1 MVTVSYQGCQGN
13 RFNIFTAL
21 VAWLNP
27 HQAVV
32 PESEIC
38 PAGQTQKQTQE
49 QDTQEMTSSQ
59 QTATAAA
66 LTELHIPYSTQVVV
80 VQPEKGFPAYGV
92 LKAGDVITAVDGK
105 PVTSQ
110 AGLSKLIYAHPAGS
124 TLTLT
129 ITRDGQSHQVQVG
142 TRQSGGH
149 PVMGVQITE
158 EYKFPFPVT
167 ISVGDIGGPSAGMM
181 FALGIIDKLTKM
193 NLTAGRFIAGTGEIE
208 PSGKVDPIGGI
219 QQKMIGARNAG
230 ATIFLTPA
238 ANCADTKGAVPAGL
252 RLVKVSTLNQAVTYL
267 EALKAG
273 QPPSPP
279 ADPPASPGQARAR
292 WARARPVRRIDLPS
306 VKVADAVAVAGH
318 EVHVCRYREARTLL
332 RWLGRRGPARA
343 AGARRGGAATGTGP
357 PRRGGAGRGRSR
369 STSTEAK
376 LSRGRQLS
384 APPALIRGD
393 ALACRSRTPASTG

>member
-1 MVTVSYQGCQGN
+1 MSRRSLTLLIASVGTAVAIAVSVLVPVPYVILGPGPTLNTLGKDSAGRPLITISGHPSYPTNGHLNMVTVSYQGCQGN

-92 LKAGDVITAVDGK
+92 LKAGDVITAVDGQ

-158 EYKFPFPVT
+158 EYKFPFQVT

-208 PSGKVDPIGGI
+208 ASGKVDPIGGI

-273 QPPSPP
+273 QPSSVPS
-279 ADPPASPGQARAR
+279 
-292 WARARPVRRIDLPS
+292 
-306 VKVADAVAVAGH
+306 
-318 EVHVCRYREARTLL
+318 C
-332 RWLGRRGPARA
+332 
-343 AGARRGGAATGTGP
+343 
-357 PRRGGAGRGRSR
+357 
-369 STSTEAK
+369 
-376 LSRGRQLS
+376 
-384 APPALIRGD
+384 
-393 ALACRSRTPASTG
+393 

>member
-1 MVTVSYQGCQGN
+1 MSRRSLTLLIASVGTAVAIAVSVLVPVPYVILGPGPTLNTLGKDSSGQPLITISGHASYPTTGHLNLVTVSYQGCAGN

-32 PESEIC
+32 PEGEIC

-59 QTATAAA
+59 STATAAA
-66 LTELHIPYSTQVVV
+66 LTQLHIPYSTQVVV
-80 VQPEKGFPAYGV
+80 VQPQKGFPAYGV
-92 LKAGDVITAVDGK
+92 LKAGDVITKVDGQ

-110 AGLSKLIYAHPAGS
+110 GGLTRLISAHPAGG

-129 ITRDGQSHQVQVG
+129 IIRDGQSRQVQVG

-149 PVMGVQITE
+149 PVMGVEIREQ
-158 EYKFPFPVT
+158 YKFPFQVK

-181 FALGIIDKLTKM
+181 FSLGIIDKLTRLD
-193 NLTAGRFIAGTGEIE
+193 LTAGRFIAGTGEITAK
-208 PSGKVDPIGGI
+208 GQVQPIGGI
-219 QQKMIGARNAG
+219 QQKMVGARNAG

-267 EALKAG
+267 EALKSG
-273 QPPSPP
+273 HPNSVPS
-279 ADPPASPGQARAR
+279 
-292 WARARPVRRIDLPS
+292 
-306 VKVADAVAVAGH
+306 
-318 EVHVCRYREARTLL
+318 C
-332 RWLGRRGPARA
+332 
-343 AGARRGGAATGTGP
+343 
-357 PRRGGAGRGRSR
+357 
-369 STSTEAK
+369 
-376 LSRGRQLS
+376 
-384 APPALIRGD
+384 
-393 ALACRSRTPASTG
+393 

>member
-1 MVTVSYQGCQGN
+1 MSRRSLTLLIASVGTAVAIAVSVLVPVPYVILGPGPTLNTLGKDSSGQPLITISGHASYPTTGHLNLVTVSYQGCAGN

-32 PESEIC
+32 PEGEIC

-59 QTATAAA
+59 STATAAA
-66 LTELHIPYSTQVVV
+66 LTQLHIPYSTQVVV
-80 VQPEKGFPAYGV
+80 VQPQKGFPAYGV
-92 LKAGDVITAVDGK
+92 LKAGDVITKVDGQ

-110 AGLSKLIYAHPAGS
+110 GGLTRLVYAHPAGS

-129 ITRDGQSHQVQVG
+129 VVRDGQDRQVQVG

-158 EYKFPFPVT
+158 QYRFPFRVK

-181 FALGIIDKLTKM
+181 FSLGIIDKLTKLD
-193 NLTAGRFIAGTGEIE
+193 LTAGRFIAGTGEITAR
-208 PSGKVDPIGGI
+208 GQVQPIGGI
-219 QQKMIGARNAG
+219 QQKMVGARNAG

-252 RLVKVSTLNQAVTYL
+252 RLVKVSTLDQAVTYL
-267 EALKAG
+267 EALKSG
-273 QPPSPP
+273 HPTSVPS
-279 ADPPASPGQARAR
+279 
-292 WARARPVRRIDLPS
+292 
-306 VKVADAVAVAGH
+306 
-318 EVHVCRYREARTLL
+318 C
-332 RWLGRRGPARA
+332 
-343 AGARRGGAATGTGP
+343 
-357 PRRGGAGRGRSR
+357 
-369 STSTEAK
+369 
-376 LSRGRQLS
+376 
-384 APPALIRGD
+384 
-393 ALACRSRTPASTG
+393 

>member
-1 MVTVSYQGCQGN
+1 MSRRSLTLLIASVGTAVAIAVSVLVPVPYVILGPGPTLNTLGKDSSGQPMITISGRASYPVTGHLNLVTVSYQGCAGN

-32 PESEIC
+32 PEGEIC

-59 QTATAAA
+59 STATAAA
-66 LTELHIPYSTQVVV
+66 LTQLHIPYSTQAVVA
-80 VQPEKGFPAYGV
+80 QPQKGFPAYGV
-92 LKAGDVITAVDGK
+92 LKAGDVITKVDGQ

-110 AGLSKLIYAHPAGS
+110 GGLTKLIYAHPAGS

-129 ITRDGQSHQVQVG
+129 IIRDGQSRQVQVG

-149 PVMGVQITE
+149 PVMGVEIRGQ
-158 EYKFPFPVT
+158 YQFPFQVK

-181 FALGIIDKLTKM
+181 FALGIIDKLTKLD
-193 NLTAGRFIAGTGEIE
+193 LTAGRFIAGTGEIE

-219 QQKMIGARNAG
+219 QQKMVGARNAG

-267 EALKAG
+267 EALKSG
-273 QPPSPP
+273 H
-279 ADPPASPGQARAR
+279 PAS
-292 WARARPVRRIDLPS
+292 VPS
-306 VKVADAVAVAGH
+306 
-318 EVHVCRYREARTLL
+318 C
-332 RWLGRRGPARA
+332 
-343 AGARRGGAATGTGP
+343 
-357 PRRGGAGRGRSR
+357 
-369 STSTEAK
+369 
-376 LSRGRQLS
+376 
-384 APPALIRGD
+384 
-393 ALACRSRTPASTG
+393 

>member
-1 MVTVSYQGCQGN
+1 MSRRSLTLLIASVGTAVAIAVSVLVPVPYVILGPGPTLNTLGKDSSGQPLITISGHASYPTTGHLNLVTVSYQGCAGN

-32 PESEIC
+32 PEGEIC

-59 QTATAAA
+59 SMATAAA
-66 LTELHIPYSTQVVV
+66 LTELHIPYTTQVVV
-80 VQPEKGFPAYGV
+80 VQPQKGFPAYGV
-92 LKAGDVITAVDGK
+92 LKAGDVITKVDGQ

-110 AGLSKLIYAHPAGS
+110 GGLTRLVYAHPAGS

-129 ITRDGQSHQVQVG
+129 IIRDGQSRQVQVG

-158 EYKFPFPVT
+158 QYKFPFEVK

-181 FALGIIDKLTKM
+181 FSLGIIDKLTKLD
-193 NLTAGRFIAGTGEIE
+193 LTAGRFIAGTGEITAR
-208 PSGKVDPIGGI
+208 GQVQPIGGI
-219 QQKMIGARNAG
+219 QQKMVGARNAG

-238 ANCADTKGAVPAGL
+238 SNCADTKGAVPAGL

-267 EALKAG
+267 EALKSG
-273 QPPSPP
+273 HSNSVPS
-279 ADPPASPGQARAR
+279 
-292 WARARPVRRIDLPS
+292 
-306 VKVADAVAVAGH
+306 
-318 EVHVCRYREARTLL
+318 C
-332 RWLGRRGPARA
+332 
-343 AGARRGGAATGTGP
+343 
-357 PRRGGAGRGRSR
+357 
-369 STSTEAK
+369 
-376 LSRGRQLS
+376 
-384 APPALIRGD
+384 
-393 ALACRSRTPASTG
+393 

>member
-1 MVTVSYQGCQGN
+1 MSRRSLTLLIASVGTAVAIAVSVLVPVPYVILGPGPTLNTLGKDSAGRPLITISGRATYPTDGHLNLVTVSYQGCQGN

-27 HQAVV
+27 HEAVV

-49 QDTQEMTSSQ
+49 QDTQQMTSSQ

-92 LKAGDVITAVDGK
+92 LKAGDVITAVDGQ

-110 AGLSKLIYAHPAGS
+110 AGLTKLVYAHPAGS

-129 ITRDGQSHQVQVG
+129 ITRNGQSHQVQVG
-142 TRQSGGH
+142 TRQSGRH

-158 EYKFPFPVT
+158 EYKFPFQVK

-181 FALGIIDKLTKM
+181 FALGIIDKLTKR

-208 PSGKVDPIGGI
+208 ANGKVDPIGGI

-238 ANCADTKGAVPAGL
+238 ANCADARGSVPAGL
-252 RLVKVSTLNQAVTYL
+252 RLVKVSTLNQAVTDL

-273 QPPSPP
+273 Q
-279 ADPPASPGQARAR
+279 
-292 WARARPVRRIDLPS
+292 
-306 VKVADAVAVAGH
+306 
-318 EVHVCRYREARTLL
+318 
-332 RWLGRRGPARA
+332 
-343 AGARRGGAATGTGP
+343 
-357 PRRGGAGRGRSR
+357 
-369 STSTEAK
+369 
-376 LSRGRQLS
+376 S
-384 APPALIRGD
+384 APS
-393 ALACRSRTPASTG
+393 C